1 MSASRLSGIR
11 AASAL
16 AWTGSALAAL
26 WSLEQIYVAV
36 LSVTPSM
43 VERPLHVVLALAIAY
58 AILPWRGRVPEGEP
72 SPWDHAVR
80 WGLVAASLAI
90 GTYYL
95 LSYVRLSERIPYVDP
110 LTATDF
116 AVGAIL
122 IVLLLEATRRAVG
135 WGLALVTVGFVAYD
149 FLGPWMPGA
158 LRHSGIALGDFL
170 DLQTMSTQ
178 GVFGVPVGVSSGYV
192 YYFILVAAF
201 LEASGGGRLFIDFA
215 VAAVGRLRGGGAKAA
230 VVASSLF
237 GMITGSA
244 VANVSAVG
252 IFTIPLMKRTGYSA
266 TFAGAVEALASTGG
280 QIMPPVM
287 GAGAFILAQMVGKP
301 YAEIALAAVIPA
313 LLFYISAY
321 FMVDLQARKTGIDAV
336 PAEQM
341 PRLNESLPRVHLLL
355 PLVYLVVSIVAA
367 RPLIQAAVESI
378 CLTIAVSYLRRATWM
393 TPYNIL
399 RALAAGGRGAVAVA
413 VPCASAGIIVGV
425 TVQSGLGLKFSALI
439 VSLAGQN
446 LYAGLVLV
454 MLGCIVMGMGLPTTS
469 AYILAAVLMVPALVQ
484 LGANEVAAHLFVFY
498 FACISMITPPV
509 ALAAYAAAGISG
521 APPGVTGWTAAKIG
535 IAAYLVPFAFVLGPA
550 LVLQGPWM
558 EVLSG
563 TITAL
568 LGVYALA
575 GATIG
580 YLRRENRPW
589 ESVLLGLAA
598 IALIVPILWISVC
611 GLLMLSVVMLVQH
624 YACVGAARKSTATS

>member
-1 MSASRLSGIR
+1 MSGSRRPGDR

-16 AWTGSALAAL
+16 AWTGSVLAAL

-36 LSVTPSM
+36 LAVTPAM
-43 VERPLHVVLALAIAY
+43 VERPLHVVLALAVAY
-58 AILPWRGRVPEGEP
+58 AILPWRGRALEGGS

-80 WGLVAASLAI
+80 WSLVAASLAV
-90 GTYYL
+90 GAYYL

-110 LTATDF
+110 LTVADF

-122 IVLLLEATRRAVG
+122 IALLLEATRRAVG
-135 WGLALVTVGFVAYD
+135 WGLALVTVVFVAYD

-158 LRHSGIALGDFL
+158 LHHSGIALGEFL

-192 YYFILVAAF
+192 YYFILIAAF

-266 TFAGAVEALASTGG
+266 SFAGAVEALASTGG

-321 FMVDLQARKTGIDAV
+321 FMVDLQARKTGIEAV

-341 PRLNESLPRVHLLL
+341 PNLKESLPRIHLLL

-378 CLTIAVSYLRRATWM
+378 CLTIAVSYMRRATWM
-393 TPYNIL
+393 TPSNIL

-521 APPGVTGWTAAKIG
+521 APPGATGWTAAKIG
-535 IAAYLVPFAFVLGPA
+535 VAAYLVPFAFVLGPA
-550 LVLQGPWM
+550 LVLQGPWT

-563 TITAL
+563 TLTAL

-589 ESVLLGLAA
+589 ESVLLGFAA
-598 IALIVPILWISVC
+598 IALIVPILWISIC
-611 GLLMLSVVMLVQH
+611 GLLMLSVVMLVQR
-624 YACVGAARKSTATS
+624 YACVGAVRKSTATP